1 MKCFSVTAISPAL
14 RKLGSFLFVF
24 LLLCGAGQQAAE
36 LANLNCGQV
45 SACDQTEINQASVFT
60 SSSYL
65 AMPRTAEQIKGFR
78 HSGSFQPLFAL
89 LPNPAAP
96 SLSVPFLSLRN
107 GTDIPLQPVRYYGM
121 LPLPNAPPAHS

>member
-1 MKCFSVTAISPAL
+1 MKRFSVTAISPAL
-14 RKLGSFLFVF
+14 RKLGSFLFIL

-36 LANLNCGQV
+36 LANLNCGQM
-45 SACDQTEINQASVFT
+45 SACDQTGINQASVFA

-65 AMPRTAEQIKGFR
+65 AMPRTVELIKGLR
-78 HSGSFQPLFAL
+78 HSESFQPLFAL
-89 LPNPAAP
+89 LPDPAVHSP
-96 SLSVPFLSLRN
+96 SVPFLSLRN